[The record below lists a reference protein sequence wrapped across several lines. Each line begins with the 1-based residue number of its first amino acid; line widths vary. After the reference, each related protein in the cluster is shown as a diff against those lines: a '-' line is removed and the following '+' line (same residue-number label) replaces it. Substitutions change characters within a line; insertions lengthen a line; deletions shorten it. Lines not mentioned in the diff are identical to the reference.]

1 MTDNFTYL
9 VFTCFEYNDFDKF
22 VETLKVIL
30 SDELSNGKAVLN
42 ENGVDIMGYA
52 DPESDNLPCKFTCWQ
67 SEKYPDK
74 IFFMSNCP
82 DGWYTLCNIIN
93 GRLGGAR
100 YTFSMSTFI
109 HHYYPY
115 NEFYYSYDGKCKR
128 VVKSYLDDTRWV
140 FYEEGE
146 PLFFEDV
153 NNYKA
158 RMKKKRLTK
167 EILLDY
173 MSKYGINFY
182 DIDSNIVRRLNYIQ
196 DRW

>member
-9 VFTCFEYNDFDKF
+9 VFTCFECSDFDKF
-22 VETLKVIL
+22 VETVKEIL
-30 SDELSNGKAVLN
+30 DDELSNGKAVLN
-42 ENGVDIMGYA
+42 EDEVDIMGYA
-52 DPESDNLPCKFTCWQ
+52 DPDSYGLPRKFSCWQ
-67 SEKYPDK
+67 SAIYPDK
-74 IFFMSNCP
+74 IFFMSNSV
-82 DGWYTLCNIIN
+82 DGSDSLCYVIN
-93 GRLGGAR
+93 GRLGGAQ

-109 HHYYPY
+109 GTYLY
-115 NEFYYSYDGKCKR
+115 NDFLYSYDGERKR

-140 FYEEGE
+140 FYEKGE

-158 RMKKKRLTK
+158 RMKKKRLNK